1 MRKLLLSF
9 IIILITF
16 VYLGRLSYLQLIDNS
31 SQNPLDDTAIKA
43 VYDYPERG
51 HIYDRNGKLLVDNQP
66 SYDVMVIPREVKP
79 LDTLEFCTLL
89 NISLEDFD
97 KKFRK
102 ANNYSPRLP
111 SVFVQQ
117 LSKKEYAVLQEK
129 MRKYEGFYI
138 QKRSLRHYMTHVG
151 ANVLGY
157 ISEVNERDLKNYT
170 YYQSGE
176 LIGRQGVE
184 KQYEE
189 ILRGRKGVKFIQKDR
204 FNRVIGSYKGGI
216 YDTLPVPGKDIQL
229 TIDMD
234 LQAYG
239 EKLMTNKRGGIV
251 AIEPSTGQILA
262 LVTAPSY
269 DPALL
274 VGRERSKN
282 YTKLYYDSIAKPLYD
297 RGLIAMYPPGSP
309 FKTINALI
317 GLQEGVIDKNTTV
330 VCNGG
335 YHYGRNAFMRC
346 HCSYGSIN
354 NLNRGIFRSCN
365 TFFATTYR
373 KIIEK
378 YPSPEEGLNAWN
390 EHVKSFGLGDF
401 LGYDLPIGKAG
412 RIPSANTYNSIY
424 GENRWFATNTISNA
438 IGQGE
443 ILTTPIQLA
452 NITAIIA
459 NRGSYFTPHIIK
471 KIEKD
476 TIAHDFIEEKHTTI
490 EPRYFEPVVQGMHDV
505 YEKGTARFLKIPGV
519 EIAGKTGTA
528 ENYTKIEG
536 KTVQLTDH
544 SIFVAF
550 APVDNPKIAIA
561 VFVENGY
568 WGSRWAG
575 RISGLMIDKYINGE
589 INRTDLEAYVL
600 EGSLI
605 DEYEKP
611 QSGESFYINDGKT
624 YNEWPKPKEDK
635 ITEGTAMKNTPTSD
649 E

>member
-1 MRKLLLSF
+1 MRKLLLAF
-9 IIILITF
+9 IIILTTF
-16 VYLGRLSYLQLIDNS
+16 VYLGRLTYLQLIDNS

-89 NISLEDFD
+89 NITPEDFD
-97 KKFRK
+97 KRFRK

-138 QKRSLRHYMTHVG
+138 QKRSLRHYMTNVG

-157 ISEVNERDLKNYT
+157 ISEVNERDLKNYS

-189 ILRGRKGVKFIQKDR
+189 TLRGRKGVKFIQKDR

-216 YDTLPVPGKDIQL
+216 YDTLPVPGKDVQL
-229 TIDMD
+229 TLDID
-234 LQAYG
+234 LQEYG
-239 EKLMTNKRGGIV
+239 ERLMQNKRGGIV

-274 VGRERSKN
+274 VGRDRSRN
-282 YTKLYYDSIAKPLYD
+282 YTQLYYDSIAKPLYD
-297 RGLIAMYPPGSP
+297 RGLIALYPPGSP
-309 FKTINALI
+309 FKTVNALI
-317 GLQEGVIDKNTTV
+317 GLQEGVIDEHTTV

-335 YHYGRNAFMRC
+335 YYYGRNAFMRC

-354 NLNRGIFRSCN
+354 DMDRGIYRSCN
-365 TFFATTYR
+365 TYFATTYR

-378 YPSPEEGLNAWN
+378 YPSPEQGMNAWN

-412 RIPSANTYNSIY
+412 RVPSAKTYNSIY

-452 NITAIIA
+452 NLTAIIA

-471 KIEKD
+471 KIEND
-476 TIAHDFIEEKHTTI
+476 TIAHDFIEEKHTTVD
-490 EPRYFEPVVQGMHDV
+490 PKHFEPVVQGMHDV
-505 YEKGTARFLKIPGV
+505 YEKGTARFLKIPGI

-528 ENYTKIEG
+528 ENFTKIEG
-536 KTVQLTDH
+536 KRVQLTDH

-575 RISGLMIDKYINGE
+575 RISGLMIDKYING
-589 INRTDLEAYVL
+589 NVSRTDLEAYVL
-600 EGSLI
+600 QGSLTE
-605 DEYEKP
+605 EYEKP
-611 QSGESFYINDGKT
+611 LSGESFYINDGKT
-624 YNEWPKPKEDK
+624 YNEWPKPKQEKKPKDVA
-635 ITEGTAMKNTPTSD
+635 TLNTSESD